1 MTKRTWCQA
10 CFVSLLSLLAGCTTS
25 YRVNLETTAKPGADA
40 ISYGL
45 RNGTP
50 NEEENSLRY
59 REAANHVRTALSG
72 RGLYEAPPNVSPDVI
87 VSIDYGVTP
96 RVQREVVMRPKA
108 PTILAPP
115 EPTIDSNGERI
126 TPKSPELEQVTVVT
140 TTYEK
145 YLHLVAHEAKP
156 SEPNGAPSQI
166 WSVDVT
172 STGESKNLREYLPV
186 LIAASIEY
194 VGKDSHGQKTIQLK
208 DTDADVVFV
217 KKGM

>member
-1 MTKRTWCQA
+1 MRIWFQA
-10 CFVSLLSLLAGCTTS
+10 GFVSLLTLVAGCATR
-25 YRVNLETTAKPGADA
+25 YDVKLDATAKPGADT
-40 ISYGL
+40 ISYAL
-45 RNGTP
+45 RNASAADDVD
-50 NEEENSLRY
+50 SLRY

-72 RGLYEAPPNVSPDVI
+72 RGLYEAPPNVEPDVI

-96 RVQREVVMRPKA
+96 RVQRELVMRPKA
-108 PTILAPP
+108 PAILAPP
-115 EPTIDSNGERI
+115 EKTVNSDGERI
-126 TPKSPELEQVTVVT
+126 TPKSPELEQVTVET

-156 SEPNGAPSQI
+156 AAENGAPPQI

-186 LIAASIEY
+186 LVAASIEY
-194 VGKDSHGQKTIQLK
+194 VGKDSRGQKTIQLK
-208 DTDADVVFV
+208 DSDADVVFV